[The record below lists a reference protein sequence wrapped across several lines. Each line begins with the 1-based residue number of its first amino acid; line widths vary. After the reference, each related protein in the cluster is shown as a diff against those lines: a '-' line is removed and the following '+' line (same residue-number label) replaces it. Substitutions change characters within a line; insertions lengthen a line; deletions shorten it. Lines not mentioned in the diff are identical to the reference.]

1 VFALNYITQ
10 IPHWILSRYI
20 NLIGYGHIVIII
32 LIISLS
38 SKVGIIY
45 LLMIYLDLSV
55 IGGALAII
63 LTDFINIA
71 LETMFIFIYKP
82 LPEAIFCFNSESFD
96 LIGIKHIMKTYASV
110 VLIVISVMINKE
122 ILILVAFSLL
132 NTDELSAF
140 IIIIQITRLLFS
152 VSAGI
157 GLATVNIVGYY
168 IGKKEFKKVF
178 PIYFYTTIFSFS
190 IVSILCIFL
199 AIFKNQILRNILHNE
214 VVINYI
220 LECIPYICTFCV
232 MESISINISYWLRGL
247 NAKIFTIVVLCVQ
260 YLIIQPSLSVLLIK
274 SFNLGVKA
282 LIISCLCGELFTLSI
297 MYIYMI
303 FFLNYEK
310 ACKDVLDQIDLH
322 HEEVLQYINLQQKE
336 KNEKSEKSELRNE
349 NSIYNEKSVSNQK
362 DLIKEN

>member
-1 VFALNYITQ
+1 
-10 IPHWILSRYI
+10 
-20 NLIGYGHIVIII
+20 
-32 LIISLS
+32 
-38 SKVGIIY
+38 
-45 LLMIYLDLSV
+45 M
-55 IGGALAII
+55 
-63 LTDFINIA
+63 
-71 LETMFIFIYKP
+71 
-82 LPEAIFCFNSESFD
+82 
-96 LIGIKHIMKTYASV
+96 
-110 VLIVISVMINKE
+110 
-122 ILILVAFSLL
+122 L